1 MKTFPEFEEEGHAK
15 LIRLDE
21 DAMKSKDGKE
31 KWRTFIN
38 SCVLLSLYRIE
49 LPSIGVP
56 ASLALDGFTHGTL
69 GIRLDDQVRE
79 ESEGPQLWLAH
90 PDEL

>member
-1 MKTFPEFEEEGHAK
+1 MKVFPEFEEDGHAK

-21 DAMKSKDGKE
+21 DAMKSKEGKE

-38 SCVLLSLYRIE
+38 SCVLLAL
-49 LPSIGVP
+49 LV
-56 ASLALDGFTHGTL
+56 LDGFTHGEF

-90 PDEL
+90 PNELRG